1 MESHG
6 GEDEVVSE
14 GENEDDDGEGGRE
27 SDKDENIG
35 EEEVLES
42 TSGSPGDDR
51 PFILPKKWI
60 VNDFLPTM
68 SNKVFK
74 TLRGCYQIPN
84 NIPIHLPGKF
94 ERCFSRK
101 TTDDSMYDAMFATGL
116 RLPLTALHHQLANFL
131 GLSVSQIAPNAW
143 RIFIRAKIL

>member
-68 SNKVFK
+68 SDKVFK

-131 GLSVSQIAPNAW
+131 GLFVSQIAPNAW

>member
-14 GENEDDDGEGGRE
+14 GENEDDDGERGRE
-27 SDKDENIG
+27 SDEDENIG

-68 SNKVFK
+68 SDKVFK
-74 TLRGCYQIPN
+74 ALRGCYQIPN

-131 GLSVSQIAPNAW
+131 GLFISQIAPNAW